1 MILSPV
7 RRMRR
12 RKRKKL
18 RLLRKENTDDAAK
31 NGEKKYF
38 EFELNSSDRTK
49 LKEAENNGL
58 HIYGMTVYIQKECLL
73 KAARAFLVFKA
84 VEEFG
89 EIIVY
94 NPTSQ
99 EIEDEHFDN
108 DFSFFI
114 TQKNLTTRFTG
125 SQSVI

>member
-1 MILSPV
+1 
-7 RRMRR
+7 
-12 RKRKKL
+12 
-18 RLLRKENTDDAAK
+18 
-31 NGEKKYF
+31 
-38 EFELNSSDRTK
+38 
-49 LKEAENNGL
+49 
-58 HIYGMTVYIQKECLL
+58 MTVYIQKECLL

-108 DFSFFI
+108 DFSFSSR
-114 TQKNLTTRFTG
+114 QKNLTTRFYRQP
-125 SQSVI
+125 SLYLKLKK